1 MPAGG
6 YNYVNTTHGGA
17 IMAVRTRQMG
27 WGAAWTD
34 MFRQRPALREGLAQ
48 AGHFLLGLSLGA
60 GRLFGGAGPFGI
72 AGVAAAGSDM
82 RGFLTLLGTGVG
94 YVISGGV
101 FPGIRYIAAAFV
113 VFTLGYLTQSLTL
126 RRQRWFMPVVAA
138 CALALSGALYG
149 LGTVGGLP
157 AQVRLF
163 LEVVLSGGCAYFFSL
178 VLDKEDACT
187 EAAELRRSISVAI
200 LAGCALMGLAG
211 IKIFNTFSVGRTA
224 CMMAVM
230 TAGFCGGMLPGCAAG
245 CAMGLAMDMAGRTA
259 IFCGA
264 AYPLAGLVAGGLYR
278 YGRLTFAVSF
288 CAANAV
294 AVLLA
299 WGEQPHVEALYECFV
314 ASVLFMLLPQSALT
328 PVGSLLQ
335 SGKGQG
341 ETAFRLYQAQRL
353 EHLSQGF
360 RRLYECA
367 SRPEPDRSPRG
378 ESGAVLDRAAD
389 TVCRTCSGKE
399 QCWKK
404 DGSETAR
411 LLSPMLDS
419 IAGKSGV
426 TAADLP
432 AAFRQRCSRAEAFAG
447 AVNGELRGVRY
458 RRQYRARLKEG
469 RAAAYG
475 QFMDMAEV
483 MERAAKDMS
492 GTAGPDGA
500 AERRLSRYLRSRE
513 LDGVCSV
520 FRDGRGRLHAVLE
533 GAGVE
538 ALEDEPDYLERL
550 SEAVGVRICRVGG
563 KEPGRMA
570 LRQAEPLAVSVGI
583 ASMKKEG
590 ESVSGDRGT
599 YFKTDGGLLCVILSD
614 GMGTGEDAAR
624 ESVAAVEIL
633 EELLK
638 AGMEPGC
645 AMRLLNSAA
654 MLKNGEDWGYATVDL
669 CCIDLF
675 TGDTRFYKYGAAPS
689 YIKTGRA
696 IRRVKCT
703 SLAAGMLAGEGSAP
717 DMVRMRLRP
726 GNVALIASD
735 GVLAEKNDQWL
746 RDILA
751 GSDGVE
757 TKALAK
763 SALRAAVVRFGN
775 ADDMTALA
783 IRVEQRQ

>member
-1 MPAGG
+1 
-6 YNYVNTTHGGA
+6 
-17 IMAVRTRQMG
+17 MAARTRQMG

-34 MFRQRPALREGLAQ
+34 MFRRRPALREGLVH
-48 AGHFLLGLSLGA
+48 GGYFLLGLSLGA
-60 GRLFGGAGPFGI
+60 GRLFGGAGPFGV
-72 AGVAAAGSDM
+72 AGVAAAGSDL
-82 RGFLTLLGTGVG
+82 RGFLCLLGTAVG
-94 YVISGGV
+94 YLFAAGV
-101 FPGIRYIAAAFV
+101 FPGIRYIAAAFLI
-113 VFTLGYLTQSLTL
+113 FTLGFLTQSMAL
-126 RRQRWFMPVVAA
+126 RRQRWFMPVAA
-138 CALALSGALYG
+138 SAAAALTGALYG
-149 LGTVGGLP
+149 QGTLGGIPGP
-157 AQVRLF
+157 VRVF
-163 LEVVLSGGCAYFFSL
+163 LEVVLSGGCAYFFGL
-178 VLDKEDACT
+178 VLDREDVYT
-187 EAAELRRSISVAI
+187 EAAELRRSISVAV
-200 LAGCALMGLAG
+200 LAGCALMGLASV
-211 IKIFNTFSVGRTA
+211 KIFDTVSVGRTL
-224 CMMAVM
+224 CVMAVM
-230 TAGFCGGMLPGCAAG
+230 AAGFCGGMLPGCAAG
-245 CAMGLAMDMAGRTA
+245 CAMGLAMDMAGKA
-259 IFCGA
+259 SLFCGA
-264 AYPLAGLVAGGLYR
+264 AYPLAGLAAGSLCR
-278 YGRLTFAVSF
+278 YGRLTFSVSF

-299 WGEQPHVEALYECFV
+299 WNGAQHVEALYECFV
-314 ASVLFMLLPQSALT
+314 ASVLFMLLPQSFLT
-328 PVGSLLQ
+328 PVGSLLRA
-335 SGKGQG
+335 GRGRG

-353 EHLSQGF
+353 EHLSEGF
-360 RRLYECA
+360 RKLYECA
-367 SRPEPDRSPRG
+367 SRPEPERSPRN
-378 ESGAVLDRAAD
+378 EAGAVLDRAAD
-389 TVCRTCSGKE
+389 MVCRNCAGKE

-404 DGSETAR
+404 GGSDTAR
-411 LLSPMLDS
+411 TLAPMLEGM
-419 IAGKSGV
+419 AGKGSV

-432 AAFRQRCSRAEAFAG
+432 AAFRQQCVRAEAFAG
-447 AVNGELRGVRY
+447 AVNGELRGLRY

-475 QFMDMAEV
+475 QFMDMADV
-483 MERAAKDMS
+483 MEQAAKEMS
-492 GTAGPDGA
+492 GSAGPDSA
-500 AERRLSRYLRSRE
+500 AERRLIRYLRARE

-533 GAGVE
+533 GAGIE
-538 ALEDEPDYLERL
+538 ALGEEPDYLERL
-550 SEAVGVRICRVGG
+550 SEAIGVRICRVGG
-563 KEPGRMA
+563 KEPGRMV

-599 YFKTDGGLLCVILSD
+599 YFKTDSGLLCVILSD
-614 GMGTGEDAAR
+614 GMGTGQEAAR

-751 GSDGVE
+751 SGDSVE
-757 TKALAK
+757 TKLLAK
-763 SALRAAVVRFGN
+763 TALRAAVLRFGN

-783 IRVEQRQ
+783 IRVEERQ